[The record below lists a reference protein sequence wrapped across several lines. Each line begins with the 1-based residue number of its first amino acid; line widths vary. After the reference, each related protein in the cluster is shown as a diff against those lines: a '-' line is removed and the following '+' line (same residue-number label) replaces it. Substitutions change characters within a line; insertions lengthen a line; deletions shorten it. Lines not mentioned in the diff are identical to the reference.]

1 MRLTVLGAAASHA
14 AAGQAC
20 AGHLVEAGGTR
31 LLLDCGNGVLANAY
45 RVIDPYTID
54 AVFVTHN
61 HPDHYVDLYSMQAML
76 RYAPDGPRGAMRLFM
91 PEGLFGRM
99 QHLLS
104 DRGAAEFR
112 EAFEVSVL
120 KDGAAVQVGGVTV
133 TPRLVEHTHPTFAL
147 VVEGDGARL
156 VYTSDTGCCDRVR
169 EAVRGADLVVSE
181 ATLPEAY
188 ADMSPHLT
196 ARQAGEVAREAGA
209 GELVLVHVWPTN
221 DRETMEREASDA
233 FGRHVTVATELDVID
248 VRAMEVSSEST

>member
-20 AGHLVEAGGTR
+20 AGHLVEAGGVR

-61 HPDHYVDLYSMQAML
+61 HPDHYVDLYSLQSML
-76 RYAPDGPRGAMRLFM
+76 RYAPDGPRAAMRVFM

-120 KDGAAVQVGGVTV
+120 KDGVSVQVGGITV
-133 TPRLVEHTHPTFAL
+133 TPRLVEHTDPTFAL
-147 VVEGDGARL
+147 VVAADGVRL
-156 VYTSDTGCCDRVR
+156 AYTSDTGCCERVR
-169 EAVRGADLVVSE
+169 EAVRGADLIVSE

-196 ARQAGEVAREAGA
+196 ARQAGEVARQAGA
-209 GELVLVHVWPTN
+209 GELILVHVWPTN
-221 DRETMEREASDA
+221 DRETMEREASEA
-233 FGRHVTVATELDVID
+233 FGRRVRVATELDVID
-248 VRAMEVSSEST
+248 VSIMEVSSEIT